1 MILIRGSADSVA
13 DSPLDAWAE
22 ELAGYANSLAQGHSC
37 ALERLFDRTA
47 PRLLRYGLTLV
58 RRREDAEDA
67 VQAALV
73 RLTKNPKLLAVV
85 QFPWAYLLRMVRNEA
100 LRILA
105 RRRPVFGLWSDMAGS
120 AAGPDAVELAERDA
134 EVQTALR
141 RLPADQAEVVILKI
155 WEGMTFQE
163 IADVTGESLNTVASR
178 YRYALTKLQST
189 LKRVAIEVGYVVD

>member
-1 MILIRGSADSVA
+1 MDDSSPALWAD
-13 DSPLDAWAE
+13 E
-22 ELAGYANSLAQGHSC
+22 IAGCANSIARGEMS
-37 ALERLFDRTA
+37 ALEQLFDKTA

-73 RLTKNPKLLAVV
+73 RLTRSPQILAAV
-85 QFPWAYLLRMVRNEA
+85 QFPWAYLLRMVRNES

-105 RRRPVFGLWSDMAGS
+105 RRRPVLALWDDLTGR
-120 AAGPDAVELAERDA
+120 AAGPNAVELAERDA
-134 EVQTALR
+134 EVQAALR

-163 IADVTGESLNTVASR
+163 IATVTGESLNTVASR

-189 LKRVAIEVGYVVD
+189 LRRVAIEVGYVVE

>member
-1 MILIRGSADSVA
+1 MDDS
-13 DSPLDAWAE
+13 SPGLWAE
-22 ELAGYANSLAQGHSC
+22 EIAGCASGLAQGDPC
-37 ALERLFDRTA
+37 ALERLFDRAA

-73 RLTKNPKLLAVV
+73 RLAKSPQALGAV

-105 RRRPVFGLWSDMAGS
+105 RRRPVLALWDDLAGRVM
-120 AAGPDAVELAERDA
+120 GPNAVELAERDA
-134 EVQTALR
+134 EVQGALR
-141 RLPADQAEVVILKI
+141 RLPADQAEVVVLKI

-178 YRYALTKLQST
+178 YRYALTKLQSS
-189 LKRVAIEVGYVVD
+189 LRRVAVEVGYVVE

>member
-1 MILIRGSADSVA
+1 MGDS
-13 DSPLDAWAE
+13 SPSVWAE
-22 ELAGYANSLAQGHSC
+22 EIAGCASGIARGESS
-37 ALERLFDRTA
+37 ALEHLFDCAA
-47 PRLLRYGLTLV
+47 PRMLRYGLTLV

-73 RLTKNPKLLAVV
+73 RLTRSPQVLSAV
-85 QFPWAYLLRMVRNEA
+85 QWPWAYLLRMVRNEA

-105 RRRPVFGLWSDMAGS
+105 RRRPVIALWDDLAGRIT
-120 AAGPDAVELAERDA
+120 GPNAVELAERDA

-141 RLPADQAEVVILKI
+141 RLPADQAEVVVLKI

-178 YRYALTKLQST
+178 YRYALTKLQSS
-189 LKRVAIEVGYVVD
+189 LRRVAIEVGYVVE

>member
-1 MILIRGSADSVA
+1 MDDSSSPAWVDEIARCAVGIARGDS
-13 DSPLDAWAE
+13 S
-22 ELAGYANSLAQGHSC
+22 
-37 ALERLFDRTA
+37 ALEELFDRAA

-73 RLTKNPKLLAVV
+73 RLTRNPQTLTAV

-105 RRRPVFGLWSDMAGS
+105 RRRPVLALWDDLTGRNS
-120 AAGPDAVELAERDA
+120 GPNAVELAERDA

-163 IADVTGESLNTVASR
+163 IAAVTGESLNTVASR
-178 YRYALTKLQST
+178 YRYALSKLQST
-189 LKRVAIEVGYVVD
+189 LRRVAIEVGYVVE

>member
-1 MILIRGSADSVA
+1 MDDSSPTRWADEIAGCATGIARGEAS
-13 DSPLDAWAE
+13 
-22 ELAGYANSLAQGHSC
+22 
-37 ALERLFDRTA
+37 ALEQLFDRAA

-73 RLTKNPKLLAVV
+73 RLTRSPQVLAAV

-105 RRRPVFGLWSDMAGS
+105 RRRPVLALWDDLTGRTT
-120 AAGPDAVELAERDA
+120 GPNAVELAERDA

-163 IADVTGESLNTVASR
+163 IATVTGESLNTVASR

-189 LKRVAIEVGYVVD
+189 LRRVAIEVGYVVE

>member
-1 MILIRGSADSVA
+1 MS
-13 DSPLDAWAE
+13 DSPQDLWAE
-22 ELAGYANSLAQGHSC
+22 ELASHANGLAQGDVC
-37 ALERLFDRTA
+37 ALERLFDCAA

-67 VQAALV
+67 VQATIV
-73 RLTKNPKLLAVV
+73 RLAKNPQVLSAV
-85 QFPWAYLLRMVRNEA
+85 QYPWAYLLRMVRNEA

-105 RRRPVFGLWSDMAGS
+105 RRRPVFGLWSDMAGCS
-120 AAGPDAVELAERDA
+120 AGPNAVELAEREA

-141 RLPADQAEVVILKI
+141 RLPADQAEVVVLKI

-178 YRYALTKLQST
+178 YRYALSKLQST
-189 LKRVAIEVGYVVD
+189 LRRVAIEVGYVVD

>member
-1 MILIRGSADSVA
+1 MDDSSPALWADEIAGCARGIARGEPS
-13 DSPLDAWAE
+13 
-22 ELAGYANSLAQGHSC
+22 
-37 ALERLFDRTA
+37 ALEQLFDQTA

-73 RLTKNPKLLAVV
+73 RLTRNPQTLAAV

-105 RRRPVFGLWSDMAGS
+105 RRRPVLALWDDLAGRVT
-120 AAGPDAVELAERDA
+120 GPNAVELAERDA

-141 RLPADQAEVVILKI
+141 RLPADQAEVVVLKI

-163 IADVTGESLNTVASR
+163 IATVTGESLNTVASR
-178 YRYALTKLQST
+178 YRYALTKLQSS
-189 LKRVAIEVGYVVD
+189 LRRVAIEVGYVVE

>member
-1 MILIRGSADSVA
+1 MDDS
-13 DSPLDAWAE
+13 SPALWAE
-22 ELAGYANSLAQGHSC
+22 EIAGCASGIAKGDPS
-37 ALERLFDRTA
+37 ALERLFDRAA

-73 RLTKNPKLLAVV
+73 RLTRSPQTLDAV

-105 RRRPVFGLWSDMAGS
+105 RRRPVMALWDDLTGRT
-120 AAGPDAVELAERDA
+120 AGPNAIELAERDA
-134 EVQTALR
+134 EVQAALR

-163 IADVTGESLNTVASR
+163 IATVTGESLNTVASR

-189 LKRVAIEVGYVVD
+189 LRRVAIEVGYVVE

>member
-1 MILIRGSADSVA
+1 MDDSSPALWADEIAGCASSIARGETS
-13 DSPLDAWAE
+13 
-22 ELAGYANSLAQGHSC
+22 
-37 ALERLFDRTA
+37 ALEQLFDKTA

-73 RLTKNPKLLAVV
+73 RLTRSPQILAAV

-105 RRRPVFGLWSDMAGS
+105 RRRPVLALWDDLTGR
-120 AAGPDAVELAERDA
+120 AAGPNAVELAERDA
-134 EVQTALR
+134 EVQAALR

-163 IADVTGESLNTVASR
+163 IATVTGESLNTVASR
-178 YRYALTKLQST
+178 YRYALTKLQSS
-189 LKRVAIEVGYVVD
+189 LRRVAIEVGYVVE

>member
-1 MILIRGSADSVA
+1 MA
-13 DSPLDAWAE
+13 DSPPDLWAD
-22 ELAGYANSLAQGHSC
+22 ELAGYANGLAQGDSC
-37 ALERLFDRTA
+37 ALEQLFDRTA

-73 RLTKNPKLLAVV
+73 RLAKNPQLLGVV
-85 QFPWAYLLRMVRNEA
+85 QYPWAYLLRMVRNEA

-105 RRRPVFGLWSDMAGS
+105 RRRPVFGLWSDMVGVS
-120 AAGPDAVELAERDA
+120 TGPNAVELAEREA

-141 RLPADQAEVVILKI
+141 RLPADQAEVVVLKI

-163 IADVTGESLNTVASR
+163 IADVTGETLNTVASR
-178 YRYALTKLQST
+178 YRYALAKLQST
-189 LKRVAIEVGYVVD
+189 LRRVAIEVGYVVD